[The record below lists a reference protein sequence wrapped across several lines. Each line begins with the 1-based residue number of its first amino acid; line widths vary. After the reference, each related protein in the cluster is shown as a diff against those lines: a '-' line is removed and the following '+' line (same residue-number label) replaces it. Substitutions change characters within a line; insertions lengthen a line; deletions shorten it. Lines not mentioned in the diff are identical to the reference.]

1 MLAPCKKQRYLGRRE
16 REKYLG
22 RREKGVKKFRE
33 KGDGNLG
40 DMGPLILDSHFGPQ
54 NKKCNFKKM
63 MRRMSKFSR
72 NNA

>member
-33 KGDGNLG
+33 KGDRNLG
-40 DMGPLILDSHFGPQ
+40 DIGPFEYRIWEQ
-54 NKKCNFKKM
+54 ET
-63 MRRMSKFSR
+63 
-72 NNA
+72 

>member
-33 KGDGNLG
+33 KGDRNLG
-40 DMGPLILDSHFGPQ
+40 DIGPRSGVAETQHSALYIINEHKLGTV
-54 NKKCNFKKM
+54 
-63 MRRMSKFSR
+63 
-72 NNA
+72 